1 MPDPKEVTGHV
12 DHLTV
17 TRTLGSGFSSVV
29 KLAYDPVSCTQ
40 YALKILSLEEK
51 GKNHDRLFQ
60 DEVAALNNFSH
71 KHIAGFT
78 MYNEDAILKD

>member
-29 KLAYDPVSCTQ
+29 KLAYDPVSYT
-40 YALKILSLEEK
+40 
-51 GKNHDRLFQ
+51 
-60 DEVAALNNFSH
+60 
-71 KHIAGFT
+71 
-78 MYNEDAILKD
+78 